1 MALPQWI
8 QVPWVGV
15 RGVEGLVLEARGVEG
30 LVLKV
35 RGVEGLVLKVRGVEG
50 LVLKVRGV
58 EGLVLEARV
67 WLSAPSG
74 SACRLGEGASYR
86 QLCPPLSR
94 SLPAWM

>member
-15 RGVEGLVLEARGVEG
+15 RGEECLVLKVRGVEGLVLDARREEG

-35 RGVEGLVLKVRGVEG
+35 RGVEGLVLKVRGEEG
-50 LVLKVRGV
+50 LVEVR
-58 EGLVLEARV
+58 A

-74 SACRLGEGASYR
+74 AACRLGEGAGYR
-86 QLCPPLSR
+86 LLCPPLSR
-94 SLPAWM
+94 SLPA